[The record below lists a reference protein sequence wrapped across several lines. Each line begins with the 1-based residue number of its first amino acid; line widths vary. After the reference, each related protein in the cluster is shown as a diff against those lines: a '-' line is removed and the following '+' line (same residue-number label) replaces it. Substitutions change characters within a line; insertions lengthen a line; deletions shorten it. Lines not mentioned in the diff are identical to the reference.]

1 MKNFYIIFL
10 TITLSFYGIAWGQTS
25 YGNLNEGNAGN
36 GGGNVNSYFGY
47 EAGFNTTGSSNTF
60 IGYRSGYDLTTGL
73 FNTFVGHLSGQT
85 AFGNF
90 NTFIGSNAGGGVSGA
105 NNTFVG
111 MESGRSINGSGNTF
125 LGGFAGLNQNTDN
138 GNTIIG
144 GDAGHNKNS
153 GDGNVFLGERSGYN
167 NNTGSNN
174 VFLGYRA
181 GYSEAGSNL
190 LYIANSDTASPLIW
204 GDFANDSL
212 RINGTLR
219 ITNIPQDAALSRI
232 LVSDDDGTVHWRD
245 SASLGGGTFPSYP
258 DSAGDG
264 GDNTNTYF
272 GHEAGLNNTQSFNT
286 FIGHQSGFNND
297 LGDGNTF
304 IGHTSGYSNLGGYSN
319 TFLGIHSGYNNTG
332 GNENTFVGRSSGYNN
347 QTGSGN
353 VFLGL
358 QAGYNETG
366 SNLLYIANS
375 DTTSPLIWGDFQ
387 NQELRFN
394 GSISIDNILQNDTLT
409 QLLVAAN
416 DGTVNWRDA
425 GTIGNDNLGNHQVIQ
440 DLVPDSDNT
449 YNLGGNGNAYNSIYF
464 DGALFINDTEFLHSR
479 NGNIALGTNAAP
491 VASGTQ
497 NVAIGEEALLEN
509 SSGSSNVGVGTGALR
524 FNSTGVENTAIGNDA
539 GVSQFGIG
547 SRNNTTTIGN
557 GARATFSNQVRIG
570 NTAVT
575 SIGGV
580 VDWSVVS
587 DGRFKNAIRE
597 DVPGLAFIEKLR
609 PVSYELNR
617 QKLQTFLKGQDNEN
631 ASEELSG
638 RTTGFVAQEVAQLL
652 DENGYVFSG
661 VERPKHDQDH
671 YSISYAQFVV
681 PLVKGMQ
688 EQQQIIR
695 ELREELEALKSVI
708 YGTEST
714 QPVKSTGGLKT
725 SLPEGFLLS
734 QNTPNP
740 FDQTTTIT
748 AMLPVHVNEARIVIY
763 DMQGIELQRY
773 PLYQRGKTS
782 VEIKGGSL
790 PSGMYLYALLADG
803 KLIDTKKMIL
813 TR

>member
-1 MKNFYIIFL
+1 MKKFYIVFL
-10 TITLSFYGIAWGQTS
+10 TITLSFYGIAWGQPTS
-25 YGNLNEGNAGN
+25 YGFNAGN
-36 GGGNVNSYFGY
+36 GGNNTNSYFGY
-47 EAGFNTTGSSNTF
+47 EAGSNNTANNNTF
-60 IGYRSGYDLTTGL
+60 IGHRSGLNHSIGSYNAFIGDNTGANSQSGG
-73 FNTFVGHLSGQT
+73 FNTFVG
-85 AFGNF
+85 
-90 NTFIGSNAGGGVSGA
+90 SGA
-105 NNTFVG
+105 GFSTG
-111 MESGRSINGSGNTF
+111 GSDNTF
-125 LGGFAGLNQNTDN
+125 LGAITGQSVNGNNNTILGSFSVVN
-138 GNTIIG
+138 GNTGNANTIIG
-144 GDAGHNKNS
+144 AWAALNKSS

-167 NNTGSNN
+167 NSTGSHN

-304 IGHTSGYSNLGGYSN
+304 VGHTSGYSNLGGYSN
-319 TFLGIHSGYNNTG
+319 TFLGINSGYNNTG
-332 GNENTFVGRSSGYNN
+332 GNENTFVGRGSGYNN

-353 VFLGL
+353 VFLGR

-375 DTTSPLIWGDFQ
+375 DTASPLIWGDF
-387 NQELRFN
+387 
-394 GSISIDNILQNDTLT
+394 
-409 QLLVAAN
+409 AN
-416 DGTVNWRDA
+416 DSLQINGTLRITNIPQDATLSRILVSDDDGAVHWRDA

-570 NTAVT
+570 NAAVT

-587 DGRFKNAIRE
+587 DGRFKNAIQE

-609 PVSYELNR
+609 PVSYELDR
-617 QKLQTFLKGQDNEN
+617 QKLHTFLRGGNSEN
-631 ASEELSG
+631 APEEPSG

-652 DENGYVFSG
+652 DEQGYVFSG
-661 VERPKHDQDH
+661 IERPKHEQDH

-708 YGTEST
+708 YGTESA

-734 QNTPNP
+734 QNIPNP

-748 AMLPVHVNEARIVIY
+748 AALPVHVNEARIVIY
-763 DMQGIELQRY
+763 DMQGVELQRY